1 MAVEFLRL
9 KLRTSNAAPV
19 LLSGPVVLQPH
30 GAVDL
35 LGDAMEHADAIV
47 AAIDAFDAMTPLAD
61 QRLGESARET
71 CFGCPARRPGR
82 VCSCIEA
89 TKVRVGTLE
98 TLNPVSLRPGEAA
111 AIVRGTDAETRAAL
125 TRELTTFRAVRSA
138 ASACAA

>member
-1 MAVEFLRL
+1 MAVEFLRM

-71 CFGCPARRPGR
+71 CFGCPARRR
-82 VCSCIEA
+82 ACSCIEA